1 MKFII
6 RYWREIMIKS
16 NPVRKR
22 FTKILYTNISNS
34 LKVLETKFKLHH
46 SFDKIDLEVDDIF
59 APETIE
65 ILKKVPGIEL
75 FLIVKTYKFENLEDT
90 KNIAL
95 DYYKEKIEW
104 KSFVVRVK
112 RVWNHVFGSLD
123 AEKEIGWHLFHNSK
137 NTKVSLKNPEIIV
150 NIEIQND
157 KFHLV
162 TENIRWVWGYPVWVQ
177 ERVISLISGWFDSS
191 VSSFLMAKRWVRVDY
206 LFFKLGWITHEIW
219 VKQISKYIWQTF
231 SPSYKAKFISVDF
244 EKLSYEI
251 VTKIETKY
259 RWVILKI
266 LMHKVAEM
274 ITQTNA
280 YYWIVT
286 GESIGQVSSQ
296 TLINMSVIDSFTNA
310 LILRPLITFNK
321 QEIIEIAKNI
331 WTYNYSLSM
340 PEYCWM
346 ISVNPTTEA
355 RLDAVV
361 KEFEKLD
368 IELINEAFQ
377 TRITTDMRG
386 IFDDEKVSSV
396 IEKVYEIKTG
406 EILIDIREE
415 DKRIK
420 NPLKLEKVEILNIPF
435 YDINSRFE
443 KLDKNKDYLFY
454 CDKWILSELHA
465 LYLKEKGFN
474 NIKIFRKWKKI

>member
-6 RYWREIMIKS
+6 RYGREIMIKS
-16 NPVRKR
+16 TPVRKR
-22 FTKILYTNISNS
+22 FTKILYTNIANS

-46 SFDKIDLEVDDIF
+46 SFDKIDLEIDDDF
-59 APETIE
+59 ASETIE
-65 ILKKVPGIEL
+65 ILKIVPGIEL
-75 FLIVKTYKFENLEDT
+75 FSIVKTHEFKSLEDT

-95 DYYKEKIEW
+95 DYYKDKIGG

-112 RVWNHVFGSLD
+112 RTWSHIFGSLD
-123 AEKEIGWHLFHNSK
+123 AEKEIGGHLLHNSS
-137 NTKVSLKNPEIIV
+137 NTKVSLKNPDIIV
-150 NIEIQND
+150 NIDIATD
-157 KFHLV
+157 KFHLI
-162 TENIRWVWGYPVWVQ
+162 TETLRGVWGYPVWVQ
-177 ERVISLISGWFDSS
+177 ERVVSLISGGFDSS
-191 VSSFLMAKRWVRVDY
+191 VSSFLMAKRWVRVDF
-206 LFFKLGWITHEIW
+206 LFFNLGWITHEIW
-219 VKQISKYIWQTF
+219 VKQISKYIHQSF
-231 SPSYKAKFISVDF
+231 SASYKAKFISVNF

-280 YYWIVT
+280 YFGIVT

-296 TLINMSVIDSFTNA
+296 TLVNMSVIDSFTNA

-321 QEIIEIAKNI
+321 QEIIEIAKQI

-340 PEYCWM
+340 PEYCGM

-355 RLDAVV
+355 RLDKVV
-361 KEFEKLD
+361 KEFEKID
-368 IELINEAFQ
+368 ISIINEAFQ
-377 TRITTDMRG
+377 TRITTDMRD
-386 IFDDEKVSSV
+386 IFSEETNDSE
-396 IEKVYEIKTG
+396 IEKVREISD

-415 DKRIK
+415 DKRLK

-435 YDINSRFE
+435 YDINSRFT
-443 KLDKNKDYLFY
+443 KLDQKKNYLFY
-454 CDKWILSELHA
+454 CDKWVLSELHA

-474 NIKIFRKWKKI
+474 NIKIFRNDKKTI

>member
-6 RYWREIMIKS
+6 RYGREIMIKS
-16 NPVRKR
+16 TPVRKR
-22 FTKILYTNISNS
+22 FTKILYTNIVHS
-34 LKVLETKFKLHH
+34 LKILDTKFKLHH
-46 SFDKIDLEVDDIF
+46 SFDKIDLEIDDIVSN
-59 APETIE
+59 ETIE
-65 ILKKVPGIEL
+65 ILKKIPWIEL
-75 FLIVKTYKFENLEDT
+75 FSIVKTHKFENLEDT

-95 DYYKEKIEW
+95 DYYKEKIEG

-112 RVWNHVFGSLD
+112 RTWSHIFGSLD
-123 AEKEIGWHLFHNSK
+123 AEKEIGWHLLHNSK
-137 NTKVSLKNPEIIV
+137 NTKVSLKNPDIIV
-150 NIEIQND
+150 NIDITTD
-157 KFHLV
+157 KFHLI
-162 TENIRWVWGYPVWVQ
+162 TETLRWTWGYPVWVQ
-177 ERVISLISGWFDSS
+177 ERVVSLISGWFDSS
-191 VSSFLMAKRWVRVDY
+191 VSSFLMAKRWVRVDF
-206 LFFKLGWITHEIW
+206 LFFNLGWVTHELG
-219 VKQISKYIWQTF
+219 VKQISKYIHQSF

-296 TLINMSVIDSFTNA
+296 TLVNMSVIDSFTNA

-321 QEIIEIAKNI
+321 QEIIEIAKTI

-340 PEYCWM
+340 PEYCGM

-355 RLDAVV
+355 RPDKVIR
-361 KEFEKLD
+361 EFEKISLD
-368 IELINEAFQ
+368 LINEAFQ
-377 TRITTDMRG
+377 NRITSDIRDV
-386 IFDDEKVSSV
+386 FDEEKQISN
-396 IEKVYEIKTG
+396 IEKVNQINDEIV
-406 EILIDIREE
+406 IDIREE
-415 DKRIK
+415 DKRLK

-435 YDINSRFE
+435 YDINSRFT
-443 KLDKNKDYLFY
+443 KLNQKKNYLFY
-454 CDKWILSELHA
+454 CDKWVLSELHA

-474 NIKIFRKWKKI
+474 NIKIYRNDEKTS

>member
-6 RYWREIMIKS
+6 RYGREIMIKS
-16 NPVRKR
+16 TPVRKR
-22 FTKILYTNISNS
+22 FTKILYTNIANS
-34 LKVLETKFKLHH
+34 LKILETKFKLHH
-46 SFDKIDLEVDDIF
+46 SFDKIDLEIDDDF

-75 FLIVKTYKFENLEDT
+75 FSIVKTHEFKNLEDT

-95 DYYKEKIEW
+95 DYYKDKIEG

-112 RVWNHVFGSLD
+112 RTWSHIFGSLD
-123 AEKEIGWHLFHNSK
+123 AEKEIGGHLLHNSS
-137 NTKVSLKNPEIIV
+137 NTKVNLKNPDVIV
-150 NIEIQND
+150 NIDIATD
-157 KFHLV
+157 KFHLI
-162 TENIRWVWGYPVWVQ
+162 TETLRWVWGYPVWVQ
-177 ERVISLISGWFDSS
+177 ERVISLISGGFDSS

-206 LFFKLGWITHEIW
+206 LFFNLGWITHEIW
-219 VKQISKYIWQTF
+219 VKQISKYIHQSF
-231 SPSYKAKFISVDF
+231 SPSYKAKFISVNF

-251 VTKIETKY
+251 LTKIETKY

-280 YYWIVT
+280 YFGIVT

-296 TLINMSVIDSFTNA
+296 TLVNMSVIDSFTNA

-321 QEIIEIAKNI
+321 QEIIEIAKQI

-340 PEYCWM
+340 PEYCGM

-355 RLDAVV
+355 RLEKVV
-361 KEFEKLD
+361 KEFEKID
-368 IELINEAFQ
+368 PSIINEAFQ
-377 TRITTDMRG
+377 TRITSDMRDLFSEETNDSE
-386 IFDDEKVSSV
+386 IEKVS
-396 IEKVYEIKTG
+396 
-406 EILIDIREE
+406 EILDEIVIDIREE
-415 DKRIK
+415 DKRLK

-435 YDINSRFE
+435 YDINSRFT
-443 KLDKNKDYLFY
+443 KLDKSKNYLFY
-454 CDKWILSELHA
+454 CDKWVLSELHA

-474 NIKIFRKWKKI
+474 NIKIFRNDKKTV